1 MFFLFVAGSMHSSTH
16 KTYNVLVDVYIVL
29 CNSKKTDKHSS
40 YSDSLKCTHW

>member
-29 CNSKKTDKHSS
+29 CNSQKKTTNI
-40 YSDSLKCTHW
+40 LGTVIP